1 MINPPRTSQFDTA
14 SVAELIRNRSGLH
27 GRHNSIIHN
36 DLLSGI
42 ERLAGWI
49 WHQDRL
55 VPWDEHVDFAVSWPI
70 TLPLL
75 VCAMMNTL
83 HDDVIQMVGD
93 RVAFFQACS
102 EREYRRSI
110 DRRGLGQKRRGELL
124 PIAIAEA
131 RVSRW
136 SGLCKEQLID
146 AILDAR
152 YPVPPQNNKDLEQLW
167 QDELA
172 AGQERI
178 RVRRAMALMDVGA
191 SITIDGFV
199 VNREAWDSYLVDGER
214 LRTDDA
220 VQWVRTRQPL
230 AA

>member
-1 MINPPRTSQFDTA
+1 MNNLPRSSQFDTA
-14 SVAELIRNRSGLH
+14 SVAELIRNRNGLH

-55 VPWDEHVDFAVSWPI
+55 VQWDERVDFAVSWPI
-70 TLPLL
+70 TLPML
-75 VCAMMNTL
+75 VCAMLNTL

-102 EREYRRSI
+102 ERESHRSI
-110 DRRGLGQKRRGELL
+110 DRRSLSQKKRAELL
-124 PIAIAEA
+124 PLAIAEA

-136 SGLCKEQLID
+136 SGLNKEMLIN

-152 YPVPPQNNKDLEQLW
+152 HPVPAQTNKDLELLW

-172 AGQERI
+172 SGQERI

-191 SITIDGFV
+191 SMTLDGFV
-199 VNREAWDSYLVDGER
+199 VNREAWDSYLVDGKR

-220 VQWVRTRQPL
+220 VQWVRTRQPM